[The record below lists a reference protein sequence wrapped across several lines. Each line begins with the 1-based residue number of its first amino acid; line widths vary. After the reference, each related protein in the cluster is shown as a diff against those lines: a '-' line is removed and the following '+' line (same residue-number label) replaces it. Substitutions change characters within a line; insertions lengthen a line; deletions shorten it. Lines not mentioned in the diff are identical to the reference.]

1 MIFEEENFKELTKEE
16 KDRVRRME
24 EIEPTSLEKKIILEA
39 LSTKVK
45 FRSNITINNITTLGN
60 KLGSKLGNYISH
72 YVDGYTLVQFFTSI
86 INHRNYKEKSTVEN
100 IFKKIY
106 FEANQLFKKY
116 NLKIKRERVKVL
128 VDYFTIYNKYM
139 GLKFEYGIKVILKLQ
154 DFKVLRTSQ
163 EEDMEY
169 KLDIICISPK
179 GNTIGIQC
187 KSSSFINS
195 IEGKK
200 KYFNKNINGQLQA
213 LDKGICNKVF
223 YIFHNS
229 NGELESVDV
238 REKDF
243 GATINKA
250 LIELNEMLNS
260 NKIKKSDITEGAME
274 KLILNLKTL

>member
-16 KDRVRRME
+16 KDRVKRME

-116 NLKIKRERVKVL
+116 NLKIKRER
-128 VDYFTIYNKYM
+128 
-139 GLKFEYGIKVILKLQ
+139 
-154 DFKVLRTSQ
+154 
-163 EEDMEY
+163 
-169 KLDIICISPK
+169 
-179 GNTIGIQC
+179 
-187 KSSSFINS
+187 
-195 IEGKK
+195 
-200 KYFNKNINGQLQA
+200 
-213 LDKGICNKVF
+213 
-223 YIFHNS
+223 
-229 NGELESVDV
+229 
-238 REKDF
+238 
-243 GATINKA
+243 
-250 LIELNEMLNS
+250 
-260 NKIKKSDITEGAME
+260 
-274 KLILNLKTL
+274 

>member
-1 MIFEEENFKELTKEE
+1 MYLKKGEIKINTKEQQIIKEYTEKANMIFEEENFKKLTKEE
-16 KDRVRRME
+16 KDRVKRME

-60 KLGSKLGNYISH
+60 KLGSKLGNYISY

-86 INHRNYKEKSTVEN
+86 I
-100 IFKKIY
+100 
-106 FEANQLFKKY
+106 
-116 NLKIKRERVKVL
+116 
-128 VDYFTIYNKYM
+128 
-139 GLKFEYGIKVILKLQ
+139 
-154 DFKVLRTSQ
+154 
-163 EEDMEY
+163 
-169 KLDIICISPK
+169 
-179 GNTIGIQC
+179 
-187 KSSSFINS
+187 
-195 IEGKK
+195 
-200 KYFNKNINGQLQA
+200 INGQLQA

-260 NKIKKSDITEGAME
+260 NKIKKSDIIEGAME